1 MSDLESTGARRVW
14 DAPVRIIHWALVL
27 AVFGAWLS
35 RELEGDWFRVHT
47 WCGYAVLLL
56 ASTRV
61 AWGFVGTRHARF
73 SAFVRGPGAIVDYLR
88 RLFGRV
94 GGAPSPAGHN
104 PLGALM
110 VLALLALLLAQA
122 LTGLFANDQIMETGP
137 LFGYVT
143 AQLSDRLT
151 TLHKQLFDVLTAA
164 IAVHVLAALAYLFV
178 KRENLILPMITG
190 RKPASAVPPGEE
202 IGASRSWL
210 ALLCLAALAG
220 LLYAIVRS
228 APEASLFIF

>member
-1 MSDLESTGARRVW
+1 MNQLETPQGRRVW
-14 DAPVRIIHWALVL
+14 DLPVRITHWGLVL
-27 AVFGAWLS
+27 AVLGAWLS

-73 SAFVRGPGAIVDYLR
+73 AAFVRGPGAILDYAR
-88 RLFGRV
+88 ALFRPGC
-94 GGAPSPAGHN
+94 APSPAGHN

-122 LTGLFANDQIMETGP
+122 VTGLFSNDQIMETGP

-151 TLHKQLFDVLTAA
+151 TVHKQLFDVLVGA
-164 IAVHVLAALAYLFV
+164 IALHVLAALAYLII

-190 RKPASAVPPGEE
+190 RKPAAAVRPGEE
-202 IGASRSWL
+202 IAASRTWL
-210 ALLCLAALAG
+210 GLLVLAVLAG
-220 LLYAIVRS
+220 LLYAIVRG

>member
-1 MSDLESTGARRVW
+1 MNQLETPQGRRVW
-14 DAPVRIIHWALVL
+14 DLPVRIIHWGLVL
-27 AVFGAWLS
+27 SVLGAWLS

-61 AWGFVGTRHARF
+61 AWGFIGTRHARF
-73 SAFVRGPGAIVDYLR
+73 AAFVRGPGAILDYAR
-88 RLFGRV
+88 GLFRP

-122 LTGLFANDQIMETGP
+122 VTGLFANDQIMETGP

-151 TLHKQLFDVLTAA
+151 TVHKQLFDVLVGA
-164 IAVHVLAALAYLFV
+164 IALHVLAALAYLV
-178 KRENLILPMITG
+178 IKRENLILPMITG
-190 RKPASAVPPGEE
+190 RKPAAAVPPGEA
-202 IGASRSWL
+202 IAASRTWL
-210 ALLCLAALAG
+210 ALLVLAVLAG
-220 LLYAIVRS
+220 LLYAIVRG
-228 APEASLFIF
+228 APESSLFIF

>member
-1 MSDLESTGARRVW
+1 MNETATEHSRRVW
-14 DAPVRIIHWALVL
+14 DLPVRIIHWGLAL
-27 AVFGAWLS
+27 AVLGAWLS

-47 WCGYAVLLL
+47 WCGYTVLLL
-56 ASTRV
+56 AATRV
-61 AWGFVGTRHARF
+61 VWGFVGTRHARF
-73 SAFVRGPGAIVDYLR
+73 SGFVRGPGTILRYLR
-88 RLFGRV
+88 ALFGAA
-94 GGAPSPAGHN
+94 GAPSPAGHN

-137 LFGYVT
+137 LFGYVS

-151 TLHKQLFDVLTAA
+151 TLHKQLFDVLVGA
-164 IAVHVLAALAYLFV
+164 IAIHVAAALAYLVF

-190 RKPASAVPPGEE
+190 RKPATAVAPGEQ
-202 IGASRSWL
+202 IGSSRSWL
-210 ALLCLAALAG
+210 ALLCLAVLGG

>member
-1 MSDLESTGARRVW
+1 
-14 DAPVRIIHWALVL
+14 
-27 AVFGAWLS
+27 
-35 RELEGDWFRVHT
+35 
-47 WCGYAVLLL
+47 
-56 ASTRV
+56 V
-61 AWGFVGTRHARF
+61 AWGFLGTRHARF
-73 SAFVRGPGAIVDYLR
+73 SAFVRGPRAIFDYLR
-88 RLFGRV
+88 GLSGRG

-190 RKPASAVPPGEE
+190 RKPAAAVPPGEE

-220 LLYAIVRS
+220 VLYAIVRS